1 MVLGITRT
9 NNTTKKRTLYG
20 ANKEIKV
27 WMMTLLEITKHV
39 WISQQC
45 CDLRGSHVFLISFFD
60 MKEKTNVSNQNKS
73 LVAVFWRPLDFNLKS
88 FILKLAF
95 WNPFL
100 SQTSNLPIKDKQP
113 HPSGVN
119 DEWMMFF
126 FFGFFFACLTSTS
139 LVTSFTPRFGG
150 FQGKGG
156 SSNLWF
162 FNGNVYVAIQQRY
175 SSEYII
181 LTYMDHTWPQQVGK
195 LVLKF
200 SISMILFGPLV
211 AEKIHCVH
219 QTRALILAGCL
230 SWKSRAAMLVAML
243 RW

>member
-20 ANKEIKV
+20 ANKEIKM

-126 FFGFFFACLTSTS
+126 FSVFFS
-139 LVTSFTPRFGG
+139 LAWL
-150 FQGKGG
+150 Q
-156 SSNLWF
+156 
-162 FNGNVYVAIQQRY
+162 
-175 SSEYII
+175 
-181 LTYMDHTWPQQVGK
+181 
-195 LVLKF
+195 
-200 SISMILFGPLV
+200 
-211 AEKIHCVH
+211 
-219 QTRALILAGCL
+219 
-230 SWKSRAAMLVAML
+230 L
-243 RW
+243 RWSLLSLLDSVASKGKADRQTCGFSMATCTLPSNKDTVVNI